1 MSEQELQALLARVAA
16 LEEKNAELESKFGEL
31 ENQVDTVNKFVSA
44 ITESQSLENT
54 MNEIES
60 VTKQLT
66 NCDKATFYCYD
77 NTNDKFFSH
86 GDYRNWQS
94 EQNAEELKNAFE
106 SKDTLSDGKE
116 AVIPLVSSG
125 GKSVGVIVAEKS
137 EGFTP
142 ADYNNFRQGCQI
154 VNTVE
159 LALKKEFEHQGRI
172 TDELTHLKNRQGLN
186 EYLSNTMCGNLNNG
200 QTVNIIM
207 CDIDHFKNVNDTYG
221 HDAGDII
228 CRCIA

>member
-137 EGFTP
+137 VRSVLPTQRKRGKP
-142 ADYNNFRQGCQI
+142 KRNPLPQI
-154 VNTVE
+154 VWKGFLRSVNC
-159 LALKKEFEHQGRI
+159 LKKSTQ
-172 TDELTHLKNRQGLN
+172 
-186 EYLSNTMCGNLNNG
+186 SP
-200 QTVNIIM
+200 
-207 CDIDHFKNVNDTYG
+207 
-221 HDAGDII
+221 
-228 CRCIA
+228 

>member
-31 ENQVDTVNKFVSA
+31 ENQVDMVNMFVSA

-137 EGFTP
+137 ARFVLHWSTILPTQRKRGKP
-142 ADYNNFRQGCQI
+142 KRSPLPQI
-154 VNTVE
+154 VWKGFLKSE
-159 LALKKEFEHQGRI
+159 SFLKK
-172 TDELTHLKNRQGLN
+172 
-186 EYLSNTMCGNLNNG
+186 NTQNP
-200 QTVNIIM
+200 
-207 CDIDHFKNVNDTYG
+207 
-221 HDAGDII
+221 
-228 CRCIA
+228 

>member
-16 LEEKNAELESKFGEL
+16 LEAKNAELESKFGEL
-31 ENQVDTVNKFVSA
+31 ENQVDTVNRFVSA

-137 EGFTP
+137 VRSVLP
-142 ADYNNFRQGCQI
+142 KQRKRQKPRRKPLPQI
-154 VNTVE
+154 VWKGFLKSVNC
-159 LALKKEFEHQGRI
+159 LKKSTQ
-172 TDELTHLKNRQGLN
+172 
-186 EYLSNTMCGNLNNG
+186 SP
-200 QTVNIIM
+200 
-207 CDIDHFKNVNDTYG
+207 
-221 HDAGDII
+221 
-228 CRCIA
+228 